1 MTPGAARVVGGAG
14 VTGRDRGNATV
25 LASIAAL
32 VIAGV
37 AALVVLAGTARAVGE
52 RVRGAA
58 DLAALA
64 GARAQGENADACA
77 AARSSAALNQTEVTA
92 CRVVGDEVEFVV
104 TVEVRGALRAVGGE
118 HWFAARAN
126 AGMVTGAP
134 E

>member
-1 MTPGAARVVGGAG
+1 MRPRGQ
-14 VTGRDRGNATV
+14 RGNATL
-25 LASIAAL
+25 LACVAL
-32 VIAGV
+32 LVV
-37 AALVVLAGTARAVGE
+37 ATLGGLLVLAGTARAVGE

-77 AARSSAALNQTEVTA
+77 AARASAELNGAEVTA
-92 CRVVGDEVEFVV
+92 CRVAGDEVEFVV
-104 TVEVRGALRAVGGE
+104 TVEARGALRVAGAE

-126 AGMVTGAP
+126 AGMLTGAP